1 MVTNLKII
9 VMSSLMKY
17 LTLYSGNKP
26 LSLSLSLSLSLCV
39 FIHYSSYSFTRYS
52 SSKECLEVCL
62 GDDHVPIGPL
72 TIQQKALALING
84 QQSKHDHNTRGM
96 ANIMLCNIIVISGR
110 RRRRSQ

>member
-26 LSLSLSLSLSLCV
+26 LSLCSS
-39 FIHYSSYSFTRYS
+39 IISSYFFTRYS

-110 RRRRSQ
+110 RRRQSQ

>member
-1 MVTNLKII
+1 M
-9 VMSSLMKY
+9 
-17 LTLYSGNKP
+17 
-26 LSLSLSLSLSLCV
+26 
-39 FIHYSSYSFTRYS
+39 
-52 SSKECLEVCL
+52 CL